1 MSSPEV
7 KLLAVSNVFS
17 RLMHF
22 VKSGDTEEGHKH
34 IHDHG
39 TLLSSGSVR
48 VEMLDDTGT
57 ILGAKDF
64 VAPTFLFIEKNK
76 NHRLTALED
85 NTVCAC
91 IHALRSVDDDLI
103 DPDFLVEPID
113 YGNVEKTDLANRIK
127 EKYDKQMMYFKY
139 PNTVKDEKKT

>member
-7 KLLAVSNVFS
+7 KLFAVSNVFS

-22 VKSGDTEEGHKH
+22 VKAGDTEEGHKH
-34 IHDHG
+34 IYNHG

-48 VEMLDDTGT
+48 VESIDDNG
-57 ILGAKDF
+57 IVIASKDF
-64 VAPTFLFIEKNK
+64 IAPSFLFIEKNL

-91 IHALRSVDDDLI
+91 IHALREVNEDLI
-103 DPDFLVEPID
+103 DPDFLLSPVE
-113 YGNVEKTDLANRIK
+113 YGDVKVTDLADRIK
-127 EKYDKQMMYFKY
+127 EKYNKQMKYFKY
-139 PNTVKDEKKT
+139 PNSTK